1 MVLQDGAGKGM
12 GVTET
17 TTDSATGPGPSLGVL
32 LFIPYRH
39 LEQRILDA
47 VVAAGH
53 PITLAQARLFQR
65 MSPEG
70 SRLTTLAAAAQTT
83 KQAAKFLVDQLEAA
97 GYVERVPD
105 PADGRARLVR
115 ITRRG
120 YDVVR
125 VATAVQSGIE
135 EEWRTHLGD
144 EATEQLRRSLLQL
157 REITDPF
164 A

>member
-1 MVLQDGAGKGM
+1 M
-12 GVTET
+12 T
-17 TTDSATGPGPSLGVL
+17 TTSPESSTGSEPPLGVL

-39 LEQRILDA
+39 MEQRILDA

-53 PITLAQARLFQR
+53 RITLPQARLFQR

-83 KQAAKFLVDQLEAA
+83 KQAAKFLVDQLESG

-105 PADGRARLVR
+105 PDDGRARLVR
-115 ITRRG
+115 ITSRG
-120 YDVVR
+120 YDVIR
-125 VATAVQSGIE
+125 VASAVQRGIE
-135 EEWRTHLGD
+135 DEWTRHLGP
-144 EATEQLRRSLLQL
+144 ERTEELRRSLLRL

>member
-1 MVLQDGAGKGM
+1 M
-12 GVTET
+12 
-17 TTDSATGPGPSLGVL
+17 
-32 LFIPYRH
+32 
-39 LEQRILDA
+39 EQRILDA

-53 PITLAQARLFQR
+53 PITLPQARLFQR
-65 MSPEG
+65 MSAEG

-105 PADGRARLVR
+105 PDDGRARLVR
-115 ITRRG
+115 ITARG
-120 YDVVR
+120 HDVIR
-125 VATAVQSGIE
+125 VATAVQATIE
-135 EEWRTHLGD
+135 DEWRHHLG
-144 EATEQLRRSLLQL
+144 ERRTEQLRRTLLRL

>member
-1 MVLQDGAGKGM
+1 M
-12 GVTET
+12 T
-17 TTDSATGPGPSLGVL
+17 TTGGPATDDGPSLGVL

-39 LEQRILDA
+39 MEDRILDA

-53 PITLAQARLFQR
+53 PITLTQARLFQR
-65 MSPEG
+65 VDPGG

-83 KQAAKFLVDQLEAA
+83 KQAAKFLVDQLEAG

-105 PADGRARLVR
+105 PDDGRARLVR
-115 ITRRG
+115 ITARG
-120 YDVVR
+120 HDVIR
-125 VATAVQSGIE
+125 VATAVQLGIE
-135 EEWRTHLGD
+135 QEWTRHLGAA
-144 EATEQLRRSLLQL
+144 ETEVLRHSLRRL

>member
-1 MVLQDGAGKGM
+1 M
-12 GVTET
+12 
-17 TTDSATGPGPSLGVL
+17 ATPTVDDAAGPGPTLGVL

-39 LEQRILDA
+39 MEQRILDA

-65 MSPEG
+65 VDPRG

-83 KQAAKFLVDQLEAA
+83 KQAAKFLVDQLESG

-105 PADGRARLVR
+105 PADGRARLVS
-115 ITRRG
+115 ITGRG
-120 YDVVR
+120 HDVITI
-125 VATAVQSGIE
+125 ATAVQQGIE
-135 EEWRTHLGD
+135 REWASHLG
-144 EATEQLRRSLLQL
+144 ERSTEELRRTLRRL

>member
-1 MVLQDGAGKGM
+1 M
-12 GVTET
+12 T
-17 TTDSATGPGPSLGVL
+17 ATARPPVDDGPGLGVL

-39 LEQRILDA
+39 MEQRILDA

-53 PITLAQARLFQR
+53 AITLTQARLFQR
-65 MSPEG
+65 VDPDG

-83 KQAAKFLVDQLEAA
+83 KQAAKFLVDQLEA
-97 GYVERVPD
+97 GGFVERVAD

-115 ITRRG
+115 ITPRG
-120 YDVVR
+120 YEVVA
-125 VATAVQSGIE
+125 VATVVQLEIE
-135 EEWRTHLGD
+135 QEWTRHLGPTT
-144 EATEQLRRSLLQL
+144 TEDLRRALLRL

>member
-1 MVLQDGAGKGM
+1 M
-12 GVTET
+12 THT
-17 TTDSATGPGPSLGVL
+17 TPQGSAAVDPSLGVL

-105 PADGRARLVR
+105 PVDGRARLVR

-120 YDVVR
+120 YDVIR
-125 VATAVQSGIE
+125 VATAVQLGIE
-135 EEWRTHLGD
+135 EEWRAHLGD
-144 EATEQLRRSLLQL
+144 EASEQLRRSLLRL